1 MAFPESVKQQARL
14 RSRGICQ
21 CVRETCPHVG
31 PCKASGAEYHHKKG
45 LRNGGGDEL
54 SNCQFLCKQ
63 CHGQA
68 HGEGSSLGRI

>member
-1 MAFPESVKQQARL
+1 
-14 RSRGICQ
+14 
-21 CVRETCPHVG
+21 
-31 PCKASGAEYHHKKG
+31 
-45 LRNGGGDEL
+45 L